1 MLKDELR
8 LLVKER
14 RRQYSRQQLETLSQT
29 VVKRLAPHLRD
40 ASVVM
45 AFYSLPDEV
54 DTHQLIDDL
63 PLYDL
68 KDLPYPKIPSQFF

>member
-14 RRQYSRQQLETLSQT
+14 RRQYSRQQLNTLSQT
-29 VVKRLAPHLRD
+29 VVKRLASYLCD

-45 AFYSLPDEV
+45 AYYSLPEEV

-63 PLYDL
+63 VAMGKTVL
-68 KDLPYPKIPSQFF
+68 LPKVLGKR